1 MPVDDVHVGADDV
14 HVGADVHVGVPRCA
28 RMPSY
33 IHIGEIGKSA
43 DKYYAAKT
51 DEQNDAIKTNAPN

>member
-43 DKYYAAKT
+43 DKYYAAKWM
-51 DEQNDAIKTNAPN
+51 KK